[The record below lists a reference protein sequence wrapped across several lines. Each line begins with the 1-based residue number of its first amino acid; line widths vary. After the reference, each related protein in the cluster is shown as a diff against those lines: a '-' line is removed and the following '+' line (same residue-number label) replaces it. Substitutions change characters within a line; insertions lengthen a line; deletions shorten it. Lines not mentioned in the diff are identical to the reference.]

1 MAKETYL
8 SLYFDNLSKTAALLQ
23 DLMGE
28 LDNDEDPSE
37 DILANFA
44 EVRLEIKA
52 SVDERAATIRSLATC
67 EKELSQHKKVI
78 DEKLRL
84 VRKIQERLKSNTL
97 ACLDSFQN
105 QPFRGEYCQL
115 QANKTKGIVNLGVHT
130 SKVSLSNVIDPDLYA
145 STDIPTSCL
154 KKVVYYYIDKA
165 SLYSELKAGLKIE
178 DAHILENRAL
188 KIKDLA

>member
-37 DILANFA
+37 DILANFS

-52 SVDERAATIRSLATC
+52 SVDERAATIRALATC
-67 EKELSQHKKVI
+67 EKELAQHKKVV
-78 DEKLRL
+78 DHKLKML
-84 VRKIQERLKSNTL
+84 KKIQDRLKSSTL
-97 ACLDSFQN
+97 ACLASFQN
-105 QPFRGEYCQL
+105 QPFRGDFCQL
-115 QANKTKGIVNLGVHT
+115 QANKTKGIVDISIFT
-130 SKVSLSNVIDPDLYA
+130 SKASISNVIDPDLYA
-145 STDIPTSCL
+145 ATDIPSSCL
-154 KKVVYYYIDKA
+154 KKVTYYYIDKA
-165 SLYSELKAGLKIE
+165 SLYGELKAGLEIA
-178 DAHILENRAL
+178 DAKILENRAL